1 MTLVLKKDL
10 SKGRDYE
17 ASLPSFQT
25 FLSRFVTYLC
35 TSWRVRQTVCTV
47 RRVAGLAWFQSESSL
62 SRDATLS
69 VARRCVTERRLE
81 LDQMVE
87 QRINS

>member
-1 MTLVLKKDL
+1 M
-10 SKGRDYE
+10 
-17 ASLPSFQT
+17 
-25 FLSRFVTYLC
+25 
-35 TSWRVRQTVCTV
+35 CTV

-87 QRINS
+87 QRINSEVLIRVLIEPAGLKHRSRVIVSPILEQP